1 MKRRRRVRRCLPA
14 FSALNSP
21 GINFSAA
28 FRGSGRRIRII
39 RTTQA
44 SSLLYNMYIVA
55 SETPSS
61 RLRTNAAEYQSIER
75 SAPSATFEN
84 WCSGPD

>member
-1 MKRRRRVRRCLPA
+1 MKRRRRVRRCLLA

-39 RTTQA
+39 RTTQTR
-44 SSLLYNMYIVA
+44 SLLYNMYIVA
-55 SETPSS
+55 SETHRPVSGQTQPNIRAS
-61 RLRTNAAEYQSIER
+61 NVLR
-75 SAPSATFEN
+75 PL
-84 WCSGPD
+84 